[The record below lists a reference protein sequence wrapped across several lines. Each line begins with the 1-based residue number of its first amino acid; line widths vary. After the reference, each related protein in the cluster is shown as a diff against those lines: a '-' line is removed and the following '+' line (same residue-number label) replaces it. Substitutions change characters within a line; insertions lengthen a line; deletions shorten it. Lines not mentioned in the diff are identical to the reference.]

1 MRSIPRILSDDLPTP
16 GSTQEGDVPVPAEAE
31 KFGLSQV
38 SQDACRKSSTNENFA
53 MRTCE
58 FLVEVIVYES

>member
-1 MRSIPRILSDDLPTP
+1 M
-16 GSTQEGDVPVPAEAE
+16 PAEAE
-31 KFGLSQV
+31 KFGLFHDV
-38 SQDACRKSSTNENFA
+38 CRKSSTNENFA